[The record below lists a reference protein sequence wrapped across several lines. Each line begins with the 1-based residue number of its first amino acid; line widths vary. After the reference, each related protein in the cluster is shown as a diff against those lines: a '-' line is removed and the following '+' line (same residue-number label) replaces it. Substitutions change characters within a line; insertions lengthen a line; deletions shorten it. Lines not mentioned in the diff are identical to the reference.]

1 MKHLYKLSF
10 LVLSF
15 FLLTACKKNKFDSTG
30 TLVLSFKNGM
40 PRCFTL
46 YTEEGYSGS
55 RLYIISY
62 PNGTAGSGL
71 ALSQKDDTYTIAGLN
86 YGTYVITFCPGG
98 SKVVQVAAGK
108 SRTYDIF

>member
-1 MKHLYKLSF
+1 MKHLYKLPI
-10 LVLSF
+10 LILSL

-30 TLVLSFKNGM
+30 TLVLSFKNGI
-40 PRCFTL
+40 PSCFYL

-55 RLYIISY
+55 RLAILSY

-71 ALSQKDDTYTIAGLN
+71 ALKKVDNSYTIAGLN
-86 YGTYVITFCPGG
+86 YGTYVITFCSGG

-108 SRTYDIF
+108 SRTYDL